1 MKLTQAIRRAKEED
15 RIPLIAEIKLRSPK
29 DGDLLKDRDPLQIAD
44 EYIRGGACAVSVVTE
59 PVHFCGD
66 MEMLKKIAPTINV
79 PVLRKD
85 FIKKKEQISESKQLG
100 VEALLLISAM
110 LSKERLVDLNEY
122 AHSLGLETVVEVH
135 TQEELNNLRGLALDM
150 VGINNKDILD
160 LERGEDQIIP
170 TQLLAPLL
178 PEGGVI
184 VISESGIR
192 NEEDVRKVIANGADA
207 ILVGTAFMV
216 SKEPAAT
223 VANFV
228 HALRRV
234 ND

>member
-1 MKLTQAIRRAKEED
+1 M
-15 RIPLIAEIKLRSPK
+15 
-29 DGDLLKDRDPLQIAD
+29 
-44 EYIRGGACAVSVVTE
+44 
-59 PVHFCGD
+59 
-66 MEMLKKIAPTINV
+66 
-79 PVLRKD
+79 
-85 FIKKKEQISESKQLG
+85 ESKQLG
-100 VEALLLISAM
+100 VEAVLLILAM
-110 LSKERLVDLNEY
+110 LSKDKLAHLNEY

-223 VANFV
+223 VASFV
-228 HALRRV
+228 HALGEP

>member
-1 MKLTQAIRRAKEED
+1 MKLTQAIKMAKREGKV
-15 RIPLIAEIKLRSPK
+15 PLIAEIKSCSPK
-29 DGDLLKDRDPLQIAD
+29 DGDLLKCRDPLQIAD

-122 AHSLGLETVVEVH
+122 AHSLGLETVVEIH
-135 TQEELNNLRGLALDM
+135 TQGELKNLKGLPLDM

-160 LERGEDQIIP
+160 LEKGEDQIIP
-170 TQLLAPLL
+170 TQKLVPLL
-178 PEGGVI
+178 PRGVT
-184 VISESGIR
+184 VISESGIK
-192 NEEDVRKVIANGADA
+192 NKEDVRKVIASGADA
-207 ILVGTAFMV
+207 ILVGTALLTTEDILLKL
-216 SKEPAAT
+216 KEL
-223 VANFV
+223 VYG
-228 HALRRV
+228 
-234 ND
+234 